1 MTPIQIASYALAAVA
16 VFMAGRQ
23 SRRAAPKKFQIHN
36 HTMMQLEFMMDDDHV
51 LHIREVQP

>member
-1 MTPIQIASYALAAVA
+1 MELVQAITFGLAAVA

-23 SRRAAPKKFQIHN
+23 SRRAVPRKFQIHN